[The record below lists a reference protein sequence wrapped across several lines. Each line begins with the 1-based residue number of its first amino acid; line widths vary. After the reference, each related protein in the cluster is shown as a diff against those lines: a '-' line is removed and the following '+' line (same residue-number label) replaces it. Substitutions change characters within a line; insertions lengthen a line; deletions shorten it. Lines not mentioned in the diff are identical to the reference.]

1 MPDGSNYRSQNS
13 GIRELQERYFDVA
26 PLLIPALICFVSIV
40 IFQVF
45 NWFDWVAVICGLMT
59 IGGGVFG
66 LLYALRKDKLF
77 RSPLSTLMV
86 LGFTFSYFI
95 FPPIATLVEGKGLT
109 NNLDDPVLIFINAL
123 VCLLALISAHMFYE
137 KTPLPQIIRQAISER
152 IYKPLGYFSAISV
165 SQLFAMGLLGVIAN
179 IISASSGDLYTENAV
194 GVVGKLVQGLYP
206 LMYVPYCIVL
216 LPLLNNALK
225 INRRH
230 IFMLVA
236 YSAAIIFVS
245 VARNSRG
252 VLFSGIASVLIA
264 YAYGVV
270 AQLLPRPKIHVPTAA
285 AILLCLAAVMGPVSD
300 FATAMTV
307 VRGQRTDVS
316 ALVLIDAT
324 FDQYQDKEGLKRF
337 RIESAVKN
345 GDWDEAYVDNLF
357 MARLSNLK
365 FADQSIALATS
376 MDDGSATY
384 LRGLEWQRVLSI
396 FPQPVIEILGIDAN
410 KEFVTTA
417 SGGDLMLFAVTGSQ
431 YALGGFRTGSIFGSG
446 LALFGWF
453 YPLVIC
459 FLLVLTFALV
469 DAQVLNVVQ
478 AKNDA
483 PHYVAIL
490 FNPLCLTSLFTW
502 MFYLTSAA
510 TGVESMSGLAQYL
523 VRGWIQV
530 PVIYAFAY
538 GLSFILVKPLK
549 GLWD

>member
-1 MPDGSNYRSQNS
+1 
-13 GIRELQERYFDVA
+13 
-26 PLLIPALICFVSIV
+26 
-40 IFQVF
+40 
-45 NWFDWVAVICGLMT
+45 
-59 IGGGVFG
+59 
-66 LLYALRKDKLF
+66 
-77 RSPLSTLMV
+77 
-86 LGFTFSYFI
+86 
-95 FPPIATLVEGKGLT
+95 
-109 NNLDDPVLIFINAL
+109 
-123 VCLLALISAHMFYE
+123 
-137 KTPLPQIIRQAISER
+137 
-152 IYKPLGYFSAISV
+152 
-165 SQLFAMGLLGVIAN
+165 MGLLGVIAN